1 MPREPQLTRA
11 AMNDLADIWRWI
23 AGAAGAARADDVVRR
38 LNAALKLLGERPR
51 AGPPRPNLSPK
62 LRSWTVRPFVIL
74 YLIDGERVTAA
85 RTVHGARN
93 LGRLFTDE
101 PAGDG

>member
-1 MPREPQLTRA
+1 
-11 AMNDLADIWRWI
+11 
-23 AGAAGAARADDVVRR
+23 
-38 LNAALKLLGERPR
+38 
-51 AGPPRPNLSPK
+51 
-62 LRSWTVRPFVIL
+62 VIL